1 MDVTPFEEDDKGN
14 TVSNIGDVTV
24 IITIH
29 GDTVMIEQD
38 GGHDGLDLIMMSDP
52 EQVRLLIDR
61 LQWFLDAQ

>member
-1 MDVTPFEEDDKGN
+1 MDVTPFEDDDKGN

-24 IITIH
+24 TIAIH

-38 GGHDGLDLIMMSDP
+38 GDHDERDLIMMSDP